1 MQSVNSGG
9 NEHAQTKHAS
19 RFENFSNEKSQKSFS
34 TFENFSAKTSS
45 ELEKFSDESSSE
57 LEKFCDENP
66 TDFESFCDDRLDAWL
81 AMEEESFHSPPPPI
95 HAAAMDAAL
104 RKIAEM
110 LSLPT
115 SSCVLSLLDTILL
128 NTTYRFRDSGGIT
141 LGVRAET
148 LAQELGASPRTIRR
162 LLQMIDESGYI
173 VRGRGGEIDG
183 VTAIRLTSRALRD
196 STTYWVL
203 KTKGRNITGLVEY
216 LDTQQLGAVASRT
229 KPTPQTTS
237 PTLCAEPSRGHGWP
251 RPFSNDLKIA
261 PSEARG
267 ARDTFLDDEPSAPR
281 TPETTPIMEFIQTV
295 LLEEGVSQIP
305 DPELL
310 KTFEYKAHCR
320 RISRQDLVRY
330 IDLKMWELT
339 DLRKV
344 PYSANTLIRI
354 LTSDLEHWRAVI
366 TNLSNQRWTHARMD
380 PEPFEPSPNIEIED
394 EDLDVMAHH
403 QPVVKSEPLK
413 PWQEH
418 LKSQVSTGAWE
429 QFLSL
434 LVENE
439 ASETMELWAPEP
451 FVGQWI
457 IEELSAPLT
466 ASVGSCRI
474 CWQWGGEYFT
484 TDLKTPPATS
494 QKAVGAISVVDEI
507 PKTIEEPMEAW
518 RVGLRDAVPDSTWR
532 MFLRFLRREPSTEG
546 RVILTCEDAF
556 LAEWIADHYS
566 ECLVSHFG
574 RVEIRSRGKVMLN

>member
-1 MQSVNSGG
+1 MESVNAGV
-9 NEHAQTKHAS
+9 NEHALTQNAS
-19 RFENFSNEKSQKSFS
+19 SFENFSDEKSQKSFS
-34 TFENFSAKTSS
+34 TFENFSAETSS
-45 ELEKFSDESSSE
+45 DFEKFSDESSSE

-66 TDFESFCDDRLDAWL
+66 TDFENFCDDRLDAWL
-81 AMEEESFHSPPPPI
+81 AMEEESFHAPPPPI

-110 LSLPT
+110 LSLPLT
-115 SSCVLSLLDTILL
+115 SCVLSLLDTILL

-148 LAQELGASPRTIRR
+148 LAQELGTSPRTIRR

-173 VRGRGGEIDG
+173 VRGRGGELDG

-203 KTKGRNITGLVEY
+203 KTKGRNITNLVEY
-216 LDTQQLGAVASRT
+216 LDAQQHRAVASTT
-229 KPTPQTTS
+229 KPSQQTAA
-237 PTLCAEPSRGHGWP
+237 PTLCAEPSRGHGCP

-267 ARDTFLDDEPSAPR
+267 ARDTFLDDEPSAPK
-281 TPETTPIMEFIQTV
+281 TPKTTPIMEFILTV

-310 KTFEYKAHCR
+310 KTFEDKAQRR
-320 RISRQDLVRY
+320 RISQQDLVRF
-330 IDLKMWELT
+330 IDLKLWELT

-344 PYSANTLIRI
+344 PYSANTLIKI

-366 TNLSNQRWTHARMD
+366 TNLSNQRWTHARME

-394 EDLDVMAHH
+394 EDRDVTPHH
-403 QPVVKSEPLK
+403 KPVVESGPLK

-418 LKSQVSTGAWE
+418 LKSQVSTGVWE

-457 IEELSAPLT
+457 IEEFCDPLT
-466 ASVGSCRI
+466 ASVGPCRI
-474 CWQWGGEYFT
+474 CWQWGGEYFA
-484 TDLKTPPATS
+484 TDLKTPSATS
-494 QKAVGAISVVDEI
+494 QEAVGVLKDRGESPDCS
-507 PKTIEEPMEAW
+507 EEPMEAW
-518 RVGLRDAVPDSTWR
+518 RVGLRDAVPDSAWR
-532 MFLRFLRREPSTEG
+532 MFLRFLRREPSAEG

-566 ECLVSHFG
+566 DLLVSYFDSH
-574 RVEIRSRGKVMLN
+574 VEIVH